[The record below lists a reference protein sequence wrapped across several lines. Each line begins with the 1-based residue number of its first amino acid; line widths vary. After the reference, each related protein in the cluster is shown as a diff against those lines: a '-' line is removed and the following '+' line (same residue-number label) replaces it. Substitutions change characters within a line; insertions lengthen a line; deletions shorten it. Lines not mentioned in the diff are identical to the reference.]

1 MKFAFSTVACPEWD
15 FETICARGKEYGY
28 DGIEVRGFLNES
40 ILTASNIFL
49 TDPAK
54 LRSMLKYHG
63 LSICCLA
70 SSIAMKGKKK
80 PDRIAADDCRRYID
94 TAARRRLP
102 FRQNLRYG
110 SWTGHDR
117 ASAAIEL
124 GEWLMPLG
132 DYAAARDIVIVVENA
147 LSFRSAKEMWLI
159 LDRLQHPVD
168 RVLLGRFQRRIDWR
182 EPVYQRADAQL
193 EDPVHAGEGRQARAV
208 GRELL
213 PAGRGRCGRAEVSHA
228 LNGHWVH
235 GLGHIRVGK
244 GVAAGTRGPRRGAA
258 GRDQEAARVDHAAAR
273 RTEEGRRQAESAAH
287 AARARG
293 KTAGAC
299 GRRLARLALYVC
311 REKKR
316 STRFA

>member
-80 PDRIAADDCRRYID
+80 PDRVAADDCRRYID
-94 TAARRRLP
+94 TAAAVGCHLVKIFDTEVGP
-102 FRQNLRYG
+102 G
-110 SWTGHDR
+110 KDR

-132 DYAAARDIVIVVENA
+132 DYAAARDVVIVVENA

-159 LDRLQHPVD
+159 LDRLQHPSIACCWDVFNAALIGESPYISVPTLNSRIQYTQVKD
-168 RVLLGRFQRRIDWR
+168 AKLGPLGASFCPLGEGDVAVQKFLTRLLGIGYTGWVTFEWEKAWLPGLSGPEVALPDAIKKLR
-182 EPVYQRADAQL
+182 EWTKPPEEEPKKGDAKPKAQHPAPVPAEKPPA
-193 EDPVHAGEGRQARAV
+193 
-208 GRELL
+208 
-213 PAGRGRCGRAEVSHA
+213 PAGAV
-228 LNGHWVH
+228 
-235 GLGHIRVGK
+235 
-244 GVAAGTRGPRRGAA
+244 
-258 GRDQEAARVDHAAAR
+258 
-273 RTEEGRRQAESAAH
+273 
-287 AARARG
+287 
-293 KTAGAC
+293 
-299 GRRLARLALYVC
+299 
-311 REKKR
+311 
-316 STRFA
+316 